1 MKAEGNG
8 NGVIVPDKLRQFL
21 TNLAALLPGEKSD
34 AKIAE
39 KQIQL
44 LAAAILD
51 HGRLVS
57 QFHSHHSVGVEER
70 PRHNRFS
77 SRCDARFSGMGAE
90 RVRSGLEFW
99 DILGYKAA
107 NHPSGLLSPFSVNFS
122 SRSVPILFCSG
133 ASQGDE
139 DGDLC

>member
-1 MKAEGNG
+1 MVMQAEGNG

-39 KQIQL
+39 RQVQQ

-57 QFHSHHSVGVEER
+57 QFHSHHSVGVVER
-70 PRHNRFS
+70 ELAFRFRETTHNIVS
-77 SRCDARFSGMGAE
+77 A
-90 RVRSGLEFW
+90 L
-99 DILGYKAA
+99 
-107 NHPSGLLSPFSVNFS
+107 GLLEKQGRA
-122 SRSVPILFCSG
+122 SRTRLAGYWSLDV
-133 ASQGDE
+133 
-139 DGDLC
+139 

>member
-39 KQIQL
+39 RQVQQ

-51 HGRLVS
+51 HGRLVL

-70 PRHNRFS
+70 ELAFRLRETTHNIVSALVLLEKQGRASRTRHAGFWSLRVQPQNTKEVFTNHE
-77 SRCDARFSGMGAE
+77 DE
-90 RVRSGLEFW
+90 RRV
-99 DILGYKAA
+99 
-107 NHPSGLLSPFSVNFS
+107 
-122 SRSVPILFCSG
+122 
-133 ASQGDE
+133 
-139 DGDLC
+139 

>member
-21 TNLAALLPGEKSD
+21 TNLAALFPGEKSD

-39 KQIQL
+39 EKQIRQL
-44 LAAAILD
+44 AGAILD

-70 PRHNRFS
+70 ELAFRFRETTHNIVSALVLLEKQGRA
-77 SRCDARFSGMGAE
+77 SRTRLA
-90 RVRSGLEFW
+90 
-99 DILGYKAA
+99 GYW
-107 NHPSGLLSPFSVNFS
+107 SLDV
-122 SRSVPILFCSG
+122 
-133 ASQGDE
+133 
-139 DGDLC
+139 

>member
-1 MKAEGNG
+1 MGIRLRELRRALVIKAEGNG

-34 AKIAE
+34 AKMAE
-39 KQIQL
+39 RQVQQ

-70 PRHNRFS
+70 ELAFRFRETTHNIISALVLLEKQGRA
-77 SRCDARFSGMGAE
+77 SRTRLAGYWS
-90 RVRSGLEFW
+90 LE
-99 DILGYKAA
+99 L
-107 NHPSGLLSPFSVNFS
+107 
-122 SRSVPILFCSG
+122 
-133 ASQGDE
+133 
-139 DGDLC
+139 